1 MKREGFALLYWGLL
15 IAIIDR
21 VGLLSYKDRVTL

>member
-1 MKREGFALLYWGLL
+1 MLL

-21 VGLLSYKDRVTL
+21 VSSSSRHHGSCPQRPSLL